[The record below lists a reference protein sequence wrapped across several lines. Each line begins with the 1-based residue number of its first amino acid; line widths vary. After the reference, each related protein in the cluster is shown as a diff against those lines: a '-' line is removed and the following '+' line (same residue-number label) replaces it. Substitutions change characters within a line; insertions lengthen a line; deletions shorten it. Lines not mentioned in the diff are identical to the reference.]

1 MSPLFCCHSL
11 SKTGHVRERQPPGQ
25 KEAKEKKKVDD
36 SNYSSER
43 LTWAQLF
50 LISFTLD
57 KDRLSN
63 VHGFDSCFR
72 RQSDHLQI
80 VILLE

>member
-1 MSPLFCCHSL
+1 M
-11 SKTGHVRERQPPGQ
+11 
-25 KEAKEKKKVDD
+25 DD